1 MNKELLSAL
10 DLIGRMKEQITEQLD
25 LVSLLRD
32 EIAKRDKQIESL
44 KDELVML
51 KGYATF
57 QEVDCAFP
65 TPANFSDLQGEVLSS
80 IIGMNIG
87 SKEVHFSC
95 KSGKLFRM
103 YHQQDCCESVE
114 LADVV
119 GEVSDLVNG
128 KPVNLAEQVSN
139 DNPSFENVDAESYT
153 WTFYNIQAGGCIV
166 TLRWLGTSNGYYSES
181 VNFQR
186 IK

>member
-10 DLIGRMKEQITEQLD
+10 DLIGRMNEKIAEQLEI
-25 LVSLLRD
+25 LTTLRD

-44 KDELVML
+44 KDNLLNKNSPCPEVEF
-51 KGYATF
+51 AT
-57 QEVDCAFP
+57 P
-65 TPANFSDLQGEVLSS
+65 TPANFSDLEGEILSS

-128 KPVNLAEQVSN
+128 KPINLAEQVSN
-139 DNPSFENVDAESYT
+139 NNPPFSVDVDSYT
-153 WTFYNIQAGGCIV
+153 WTFYNIQAGGCMV